1 MKEWIAQTAALS
13 LIRLMMDLL
22 LPDGE
27 AKRYADL
34 GAGLCLMLCMLNA
47 LQGLM
52 ALFQMP

>member
-1 MKEWIAQTAALS
+1 MKIFLMQTSALA

>member
-1 MKEWIAQTAALS
+1 MKIFLMQTSALA

-34 GAGLCLMLCMLNA
+34 GTGLCLMLCMLNA